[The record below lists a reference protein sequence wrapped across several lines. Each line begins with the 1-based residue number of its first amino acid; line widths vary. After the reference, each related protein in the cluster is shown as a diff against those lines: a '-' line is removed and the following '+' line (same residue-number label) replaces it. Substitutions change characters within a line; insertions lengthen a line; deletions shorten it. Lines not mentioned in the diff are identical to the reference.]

1 MEAMYEMMGYPKP
14 KRVVV
19 LGIQGAGKTS
29 ALERV
34 KDAYDANARGLRPDQ
49 IISTVGMNIA
59 KISNAE
65 LNVELTFWDLG
76 GAFGLRGIWESYF
89 QDADACLYVVD
100 GAEERALEESMVELE
115 RAMRNKRFSK
125 SMPILIISA
134 KSDLSG
140 PEGLEMV
147 RASCEDVFARV
158 DGGGSRRQTRV
169 FPVDCRTGLGV
180 KPAIEWLARAL
191 APSSSLFS
199 LS

>member
-1 MEAMYEMMGYPKP
+1 MVAVCWVLGSPP
-14 KRVVV
+14 RHPSGVVV
-19 LGIQGAGKTS
+19 RPRARAQS

>member
-1 MEAMYEMMGYPKP
+1 
-14 KRVVV
+14 
-19 LGIQGAGKTS
+19 
-29 ALERV
+29 
-34 KDAYDANARGLRPDQ
+34 
-49 IISTVGMNIA
+49 
-59 KISNAE
+59 
-65 LNVELTFWDLG
+65 
-76 GAFGLRGIWESYF
+76 
-89 QDADACLYVVD
+89 
-100 GAEERALEESMVELE
+100 MVELE

-180 KPAIEWLARAL
+180 KPAFEWLARAL